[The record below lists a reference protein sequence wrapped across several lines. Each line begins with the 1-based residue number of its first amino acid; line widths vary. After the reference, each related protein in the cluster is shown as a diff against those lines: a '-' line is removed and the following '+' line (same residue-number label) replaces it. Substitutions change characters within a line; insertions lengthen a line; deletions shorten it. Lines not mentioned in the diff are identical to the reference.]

1 MIIAEAGVNHNGRLD
16 IALKLC
22 DKAKLAGAD
31 CVKFQTFIAKNLASK
46 YAKKAEY
53 QKTKTNQNQLHMLK
67 NLELSF
73 DDFIIL
79 KNYCDKINLCFCS
92 SPFDLESIDFLTKLN
107 LKFLKIPSGEITNLP
122 YLLKI
127 SKSKSKSKI
136 ILSTGMSTITEI
148 QQTLKILNSDVS
160 LLHCTTQYPTPYE
173 DVNLNAIN
181 TLKNTFNLP
190 VGYSDH
196 TLGVEIGISAVAL
209 GATIIEK
216 HFTLDTNMQGPDHK
230 SSLNYKDF
238 KYFVTCIKNVQKALG
253 DGIKKVSKSE
263 QDNICIVRKSIVAK
277 TYIKKNTILTEQNIT
292 TKRPANGITPMRW
305 FDVVGKLAIKDF
317 EEDEP
322 IIL

>member
-1 MIIAEAGVNHNGRLD
+1 MIIAEAGVNHNGSLD

-31 CVKFQTFIAKNLASK
+31 CIKFQTFIAENLASK

-53 QKTKTNQNQLHMLK
+53 QKTKKNQSQLQMLK
-67 NLELSF
+67 KLELSF

-79 KNYCDKINLCFCS
+79 KNYCDKIDICFCS
-92 SPFDLESIDFLTKLN
+92 SPFDLESIDFLSKLN
-107 LKFLKIPSGEITNLP
+107 LNFLKIPSSEITNLP

-127 SKSKSKSKI
+127 SKLKSKI
-136 ILSTGMSTITEI
+136 ILSTGMSTINEI
-148 QQTLKILNSDVS
+148 QEALKILNSDVS

-173 DVNLNAIN
+173 DVNLNAIT
-181 TLKNTFNLP
+181 TLKNIFDLP

-196 TLGVEIGISAVAL
+196 TLGIEIAISAVAL

-230 SSLNYKDF
+230 SSLNYADF
-238 KYFVTCIKNVQKALG
+238 KYAVTCIKNVQKALG
-253 DGIKKVSKSE
+253 NGIKQVAKSE
-263 QDNICIVRKSIVAK
+263 YSNIQVVRKSIVAK
-277 TYIKKNTILTEQNIT
+277 TYIKKNTMFTEQNIT
-292 TKRPANGITPMRW
+292 TKRPAIGITPMRW
-305 FDVVGKLAIKDF
+305 FDVIGKLAIKDF
-317 EEDEP
+317 EEDEL